1 VLDAGDNTE
10 TAVSI
15 RRLNYGG
22 PALPPKAD
30 ICSAQADVRRTI
42 VGFCPLV
49 CERFV
54 IFAALRCRFFLGSQ
68 GKG

>member
-1 VLDAGDNTE
+1 VLDTGDNTE
-10 TAVSI
+10 TAISI

-22 PALPPKAD
+22 PALPRKQTFA
-30 ICSAQADVRRTI
+30 AQADVRRTI

-54 IFAALRCRFFLGSQ
+54 IVAALRCRFFLGSQ